1 MEFTQSDLFQIVEG
15 IWSSM
20 LDMEI
25 HPLPAASAAS
35 PAPSLLATCVQ
46 ITGAWN
52 GLVALHCSLH
62 LARRIAAAMFTID
75 VESVTPEE
83 MRDSL
88 GELINMIGGGVKSL
102 LPENSMLSVPTVVEG
117 VRFTLFVHS
126 ASPVQQFAFACQEE
140 PVWVTLR
147 EKDAYEEPRPEANC

>member
-1 MEFTQSDLFQIVEG
+1 MEVTQSDLFQIVEG
-15 IWSSM
+15 IWSFM
-20 LDMEI
+20 LAMEI
-25 HPLPAASAAS
+25 HPLPETSAES
-35 PAPSLLATCVQ
+35 PAPSLLAACVQ

-52 GLVALHCSLH
+52 GSVTLHCSPR
-62 LARRIAAAMFTID
+62 LAHRIAAAMFTID
-75 VESVTPEE
+75 AESVTSEE

-102 LPENSMLSVPTVVEG
+102 LPENSMLSLPTVVEG
-117 VRFTLFVHS
+117 GRFTPFVHS

-147 EKDAYEEPRPEANC
+147 EHSVRAAPRPEVNC